1 MKKLHELLGLPL
13 CKGSLGVEIECEGKN
28 LNPIDTDTWRTERD
42 GSLRG
47 EYPHCSSEY
56 VMRQPV
62 TALRLTK
69 AIDELISH
77 QAKATLEFSF
87 RTSVHVHVNVQEY
100 TVDEMLAFLYAC
112 LLLEEPLM
120 NFCGETRKGNRFCL
134 RVKDAEG
141 YDKTLNSL
149 FERGWRTVRDLN
161 GDNIRYS
168 AINIHALKKYG
179 SIEFRGMRGNMDR
192 DVLIPWCNTLLNIRN
207 TATKLGSPVA
217 VYNEFIKKGN
227 REFAEQML
235 GKHFDKFD
243 YPDLDRDTA
252 NSFSLNIQLPHIFK
266 NKEKAV
272 EDTQIVAKGLG
283 NIVIEEN
290 AIAGLPA
297 QPYIPEAFPRWLV
310 IDDALDVAAKKG
322 HIAKEIWKAA
332 QFNDRLGWYVR
343 NYKAQA
349 LIHP

>member
-1 MKKLHELLGLPL
+1 MKKLHELLGQPL

-47 EYPHCSSEY
+47 EYPYRSSEY

-62 TALRLTK
+62 SALRLTK
-69 AIDELISH
+69 VIDELINH

-87 RTSVHVHVNVQEY
+87 RTSVHVHVNVQGY
-100 TVDEMLAFLYAC
+100 TIDEMLAFLYAC

-149 FERGWRTVRDLN
+149 FEYGWRTIRDLN

-217 VYNEFIKKGN
+217 VYNEFIKRGN
-227 REFAEQML
+227 QEFAKKMF

-243 YPDLDRDTA
+243 YPDMDRDMA

-266 NKEKAV
+266 NKEREVVDTRISGKGWDKVFVEANNVAV
-272 EDTQIVAKGLG
+272 PPVRK
-283 NIVIEEN
+283 
-290 AIAGLPA
+290 
-297 QPYIPEAFPRWLV
+297 YIPEAFPRWLA
-310 IDDALDVAAKKG
+310 IDGALDEV
-322 HIAKEIWKAA
+322 AKEGYINEHVWKEGG
-332 QFNDRLGWYVR
+332 FDSRLTWYVR
-343 NYKAQA
+343 QYNQQA
-349 LIHP
+349 LIRP

>member
-28 LNPIDTDTWRTERD
+28 LNPIDTETWRTERD

-47 EYPHCSSEY
+47 EYPHRSSEY

-62 TALRLTK
+62 SVVRLPK
-69 AIDELISH
+69 AVDELISH

-100 TVDEMLAFLYAC
+100 TIDEMLAFLYAC

-149 FERGWRTVRDLN
+149 FEYGWRTVRDLN

-192 DVLIPWCNTLLNIRN
+192 DVILPWCNTLLNIRN

-227 REFAEQML
+227 REFAEEMI
-235 GKHFDKFD
+235 GKSFDKFD
-243 YPDLDRDTA
+243 YPDLDRDMA

-266 NKEKAV
+266 NKEKEV
-272 EDTQIVAKGLG
+272 EDTQIIAKGLG
-283 NIVIEEN
+283 NVAVDFGAIE
-290 AIAGLPA
+290 GQPA
-297 QPYIPEAFPRWLV
+297 QQYIPELFHRWLAV
-310 IDDALDVAAKKG
+310 DDALDEVAKKG
-322 HIAKEIWKAA
+322 HINERVWKEAVFDA
-332 QFNDRLGWYVR
+332 RLAWYIR
-343 NYKAQA
+343 QYKLQA
-349 LIHP
+349 LNQP